1 MATCVVGID
10 RADVL
15 QRVQRVMR
23 VFGSGDDDPEQV
35 LEERSERWIAGT
47 PGEVVARLEALA
59 EAGVERV
66 YLQHLVH
73 DDVEMV
79 ELVGAEVL
87 PALSS

>member
-1 MATCVVGID
+1 MSSSECSASCE
-10 RADVL
+10 
-15 QRVQRVMR
+15 
-23 VFGSGDDDPEQV
+23 VFGSGDEDPEQV

-47 PGEVVARLEALA
+47 PVEVVARLEALA

-66 YLQHLVH
+66 YLQHLAH